1 MFQQKVDFIEPIC
14 QSIDSSLA
22 QKLTFDTS
30 GVTFYVTEN
39 NNYLIRRLK
48 VYYKDN
54 PDVDPYK
61 IAFGLMPYRA
71 ASHNDAKLQYIN
83 GHFCNAYKFPH

>member
-1 MFQQKVDFIEPIC
+1 
-14 QSIDSSLA
+14 
-22 QKLTFDTS
+22 
-30 GVTFYVTEN
+30 
-39 NNYLIRRLK
+39 LK